1 MQPTINTLF
10 NVTSKQATV
19 TDTYDYNEI
28 PYTFISAYGNVTA
41 KLGNTIFHQTTGY
54 DANSDIVI
62 GTNDSVTFD
71 LPVSNDKVKSGS
83 YTIIYDVQVSSASAV
98 TAPGS
103 ATFNNITTNPD
114 EPLLLAEID
123 AALLAGKTPVIKF
136 LNSSSVVLGTSDI
149 TETDGVN
156 AIYFDSVTLSS
167 YATIDSVVIVIDYSV
182 TKEYTFDNCKVVTPS
197 LTANINCA
205 AAQITLQDTTVYP
218 SYVSTLTREMTLRY
232 PRLADGSEVE
242 AAVTTS
248 NPSLTV
254 GPYIWSGGYLFSL
267 ESTMS
272 WTQADLLSVQQVA
285 TMDLNKDVQCDA
297 ALCKVSACLYSLWS
311 KYVAAV
317 KIGGVNT
324 NDLFHQ
330 NFIAM
335 GYVMN
340 YQLQLGCG
348 NTDAAALILTNL
360 TTFLA
365 QDGSTECNCG
375 CGDSTNPTVPTK
387 IYPLY
392 SSIALING
400 VENARNYQ

>member
-19 TDTYDYNEI
+19 TDTYNYSTLTYI
-28 PYTFISAYGNVTA
+28 AAYGNVTA
-41 KLGNTIFHQTTGY
+41 RLGNTIFHQTLGY
-54 DANSDIVI
+54 DVNSDIVI

-83 YTIIYDVQVSSASAV
+83 YTITYDVLIKYFTSDVSTPSTANIDYITV
-98 TAPGS
+98 TPD
-103 ATFNNITTNPD
+103 NPTMLSD
-114 EPLLLAEID
+114 IDDLLTAGNVLQIQFID
-123 AALLAGKTPVIKF
+123 VDG
-136 LNSSSVVLGTSDI
+136 NVLGTSTI

-156 AIYFDSVTLSS
+156 
-167 YATIDSVVIVIDYSV
+167 VIFCEFINIPTYESIVGMNVIETGQV

-218 SYVSTLTREMTLRY
+218 SYVATFTREMTLRY